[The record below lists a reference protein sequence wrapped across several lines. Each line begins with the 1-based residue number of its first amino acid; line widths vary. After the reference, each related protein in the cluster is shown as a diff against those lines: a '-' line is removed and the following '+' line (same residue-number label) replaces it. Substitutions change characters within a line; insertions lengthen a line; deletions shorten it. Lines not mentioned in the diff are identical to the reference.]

1 MELLE
6 EPGKKNAKIVNA
18 MYWWLN
24 RHRSFIVNDE
34 YEIELIEIDKK
45 RGTAKILVRNLK
57 TNSQTVV
64 AESNEDGTE
73 QTV

>member
-6 EPGKKNAKIVNA
+6 ESGKKNAKIVNA

-24 RHRSFIVNDE
+24 RRRSFIVNDE

-45 RGTAKILVRNLK
+45 RNTAKILVRNLK

-64 AESNEDGTE
+64 EESDEDGTE